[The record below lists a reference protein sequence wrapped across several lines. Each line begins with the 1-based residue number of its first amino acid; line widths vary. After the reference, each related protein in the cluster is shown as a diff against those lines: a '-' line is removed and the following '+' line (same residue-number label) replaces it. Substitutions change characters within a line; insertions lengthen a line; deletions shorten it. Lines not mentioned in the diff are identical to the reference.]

1 MVPPSH
7 GGRRPG
13 AGRKPGSGAYGEPTQ
28 SLRVPVSQ
36 LPVVFSV
43 LARVRARRAAGPG
56 EALALDPLALE
67 PASRLRGPIRFS
79 AAVPAGFPSP
89 ADDYVQDTL
98 DLNQHLIRQGH
109 EAATFILRVEGWSM
123 LGAGIHDGDEIVVD
137 RALAPAEGKVVV
149 AILNGQLTIKRL
161 RFREGQPVLVA
172 ENPHFKDRILAEGEE
187 LQIWGVVT
195 RVLHKL

>member
-1 MVPPSH
+1 MSPPSH
-7 GGRRPG
+7 GGFRPG
-13 AGRKPGSGAYGEPTQ
+13 AGRKPGSGVYGEPTQ

-43 LARVRARRAAGPG
+43 LAHARARHASGPG
-56 EALALDPLALE
+56 EAIAVDPLALE
-67 PASRLRGPIRFS
+67 TASRHPGPIRFS

-137 RALAPAEGKVVV
+137 RALPPAEGKVVV
-149 AILNGQLTIKRL
+149 AIVNGQLTIKRL
-161 RFREGQPVLVA
+161 RFREGRPVLVA
-172 ENPHFKDRILAEGEE
+172 ENPHFKDRVLAEGEE